1 MSLERALMRSLQERN
16 KASAIKSSGKDL
28 RSASPQS
35 PLHLQRGIFG
45 EEKAAEYLE
54 RIGYKIIARN
64 VNCRHGEIDII
75 ACDGDEIV
83 FVEVRAR
90 SKGWMMPPE
99 CTVGPEKLK
108 KLKRAARI
116 WTESRNYTGF
126 WRIDLIAVTLD
137 DDKISSLEHIKEIT
151 EGII

>member
-1 MSLERALMRSLQERN
+1 MPAHISGIESGEHVRAEPAAVEVEAEVLTHIGARRFDRN
-16 KASAIKSSGKDL
+16 LA
-28 RSASPQS
+28 
-35 PLHLQRGIFG
+35 
-45 EEKAAEYLE
+45 
-54 RIGYKIIARN
+54 
-64 VNCRHGEIDII
+64 GEIDII

-137 DDKISSLEHIKEIT
+137 EDKIFSLEHIKEIT
-151 EGII
+151 EGIR